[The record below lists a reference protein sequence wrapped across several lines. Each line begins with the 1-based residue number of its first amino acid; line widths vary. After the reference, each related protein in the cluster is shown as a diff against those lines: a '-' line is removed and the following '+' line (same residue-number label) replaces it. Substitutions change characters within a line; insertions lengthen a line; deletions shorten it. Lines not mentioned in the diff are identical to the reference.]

1 MRKSL
6 QEVQQILLR
15 WYAENDLPRVIW
27 SDNGGQF
34 RSVVADAIESTL
46 GVQARYIP
54 PGHPQSNGLVE
65 MKLGRFWVTFNT
77 FWTVVFPTSILST
90 LHLLNFYIA

>member
-1 MRKSL
+1 MRKGL

-27 SDNGGQF
+27 SDNRGQF
-34 RSVVADAIESTL
+34 RSVVSDAIESTL

-54 PGHPQSNGLVE
+54 VPSEQWAGGNEAWPL
-65 MKLGRFWVTFNT
+65 LGYL
-77 FWTVVFPTSILST
+77 VVFPTSILST